1 MGVTN
6 RLKYTR
12 TQKDFADRPLK
23 ESTIH
28 VRTWVTKYKKELVLR
43 RKLGKE
49 MTIAKLE
56 SEKRGH
62 PLLLGKELDMQV
74 QEYVRVSGDSA
85 IVMAAAEGIVKSHN
99 SNLLQENEGHIACTK
114 SWAKSFLSR
123 IGYVKRRAST
133 KAKVSVAEFDA

>member
-12 TQKDFADRPLK
+12 TQKDFADCPLK
-23 ESTIH
+23 ESTMH
-28 VRTWVTKYKKELVLR
+28 VRTWVTKYKRELVLR

-74 QEYVRVSGDSA
+74 QEYVRVSGGVVNSA

-99 SNLLQENEGHIACTK
+99 SN
-114 SWAKSFLSR
+114 
-123 IGYVKRRAST
+123 
-133 KAKVSVAEFDA
+133 